1 MSVAFRSSHKHF
13 CLQTWADRTSFERVL
28 FNHTLA
34 STLVSTPYSSSISAL
49 DDASPAEQQKKK
61 ERTPSLYQIKLD
73 FKLE

>member
-1 MSVAFRSSHKHF
+1 MSVAVRSSHKHF

-61 ERTPSLYQIKLD
+61 RTPSLYQIKLD

>member
-1 MSVAFRSSHKHF
+1 MSVAVRSSHKHF
-13 CLQTWADRTSFERVL
+13 CLQTWADRMSFERVL

-61 ERTPSLYQIKLD
+61 RTPSLYQIKLD